1 MRVLLL
7 THSSNDREAPV
18 RVLHDL
24 AARSDVMLSTCDSL
38 DAVSDGQAD
47 VFVLHSAS
55 VTPVLLERLNA
66 LHQRAP
72 HLPILVVLADGDIQ
86 QGTEFLHHGAQDV
99 LFAREITPH
108 MLRQRLV
115 FAVERAAHAAQIEQ
129 QLQIYRAIVDDQVDL
144 VFRYDTNF
152 RLTFVNRAYSQQ
164 FASTPDAMIGDQFL
178 NRIPAADRAHARW
191 KITQL
196 NAEHPVTTSE
206 HRSIMPDGS
215 VRWFQWT
222 DRAILDDSGAVI
234 EYQGVGRDITEYRA
248 AQEEIRR
255 TREQYRSLL
264 ESSDAAIGML
274 DLEGRILFV
283 NRRAADM
290 LDQSID
296 QVQGKLVSDFVCERI
311 TGDLLRD
318 IQQVFAHGGGI
329 VSETSVTLGDDVRW
343 LRISVQPIRDAYG
356 VIFAVLV
363 NSVDITERKHHE
375 VAIERS
381 EMRLRALLAVDE
393 AILTG
398 KSVREMASNAL
409 DHIYGLVP
417 FRRAFICMFNES
429 DDGMLRIA
437 ARGSEGLPLM
447 PDDFFS
453 LPMPIRRLIA
463 NQPYLLVRDL
473 HEYAETTLTNAIKDG
488 LNAMLSVGLK
498 REGRLIGVLSLFAAT
513 PDFFTAEYIQLAVEM
528 AHQLAIAIYTH
539 QLDTRLHQ
547 YATELEQRVI
557 ERTAELAREKNRIE
571 AMFESSSD
579 AMLLVDLTTGV
590 QHANTAFR
598 ELYGA
603 DMISVGTSLGNLAH
617 QDDLLVMAEAL
628 MKTVETQ
635 GINRVEIRARR
646 ADGTIFYAEIG
657 MAYIKQSPQESPSI
671 ICSIRDVTQR
681 RESEQALER
690 ALAQEKELSDLKTHF
705 VSTASHEFRTPLTAI
720 LATADTLSLYR
731 QRMDDSQIEM
741 RLQKIRQQVGY
752 MKSLMDDILQ
762 LSRIESRGM
771 DFHPT
776 EAVLDDLI
784 RDIIED
790 FESNPDCAGRVR
802 FSRAQT
808 TPVTGQIDSQM
819 IRHIISNLI
828 SNGLKYSQSPS
839 PVDVDLRTD
848 AGYAV
853 ITVRDYGIG
862 IPSSDLKHLFQ
873 PFFRAT
879 NVREIPGTGLG
890 LTIAHEAVKAHGG
903 SITVQSDM
911 ETGTTFVVKIPL
923 RA

>member
-7 THSSNDREAPV
+7 TTASDHQDATV

-24 AARSDVMLSTCDSL
+24 AARSDVTLSTS
-38 DAVSDGQAD
+38 DAPDDISDGQAD
-47 VFVLHSAS
+47 VLMLHSAS
-55 VTPVLLERLNA
+55 VTPTLLERLMG
-66 LHQRAP
+66 LRERIP

-86 QGTEFLHHGAQDV
+86 QGIDLVRHGAHDV

-108 MLRQRLV
+108 MLRQRLA
-115 FAVERAAHAAQIEQ
+115 FAVERAAHIAHIEQ
-129 QLQIYRAIVDDQVDL
+129 RLQIYRAIVDDQIDL
-144 VFRYDTNF
+144 VFRYDKDF
-152 RLTFVNRAYSQQ
+152 RLTFVNRAYSQR
-164 FASTPDAMIGDQFL
+164 FASTPDSMIGDQFL

-222 DRAILDDSGAVI
+222 DRAILDDSGTVI

-255 TREQYRSLL
+255 TRELYRSLL

-283 NRRAADM
+283 NQRAADM
-290 LDQSID
+290 LEQPIHV
-296 QVQGKLVSDFVCERI
+296 VQGKLISEFVCERI
-311 TGDLLRD
+311 TDDLLRD
-318 IQQVFAHGGGI
+318 IQKVFAHGGGI
-329 VSETSVTLGDDVRW
+329 LSETAITVGADPRW
-343 LRISVQPIRDAYG
+343 LRISVQPVRDAYG

-363 NSVDITERKHHE
+363 NAVDITERKHHE
-375 VAIERS
+375 VAVERS

-398 KSVREMASNAL
+398 RSVREMAANAL
-409 DHIYGLVP
+409 DHIYQLVP
-417 FRRAFICMFNES
+417 FRRAFLCMFNEH

-437 ARGSEGLPLM
+437 ARGSEGMPLM

-453 LPMPIRRLIA
+453 MPMPIRQLVA
-463 NQPYLLVRDL
+463 EKPYFLVRDV
-473 HEYAETTLTNAIKDG
+473 HEYAETTLTNVLKDG
-488 LNAMLSVGLK
+488 LNAMLNVGLK
-498 REGRLIGVLSLFAAT
+498 REGRLIGVLSMFADT
-513 PDFFTAEYIQLAVEM
+513 PDFFTAETIQLAVEM
-528 AHQLAIAIYTH
+528 ANQLAIAIYTH
-539 QLDTRLHQ
+539 QLDTRLHE
-547 YATELEQRVI
+547 YAAELEQRVI
-557 ERTAELAREKNRIE
+557 ARTAELAREKNRIE

-603 DMISVGTSLGNLAH
+603 DAISVGASLGNLAH

-635 GINRVEIRARR
+635 GTNRVEIRARR
-646 ADGTIFYAEIG
+646 SDGTTFYAEIG
-657 MAYIKQSPQESPSI
+657 LAYIKQSPQESPSI

-731 QRMDDSQIEM
+731 NRMDESQIEL

-752 MKSLMDDILQ
+752 MKALMDDILQ

-771 DFHPT
+771 NFHPT
-776 EAVLDDLI
+776 DAVLDDLI
-784 RDIIED
+784 QDIIED
-790 FESNPDCAGRVR
+790 FESNPDFAGRVR
-802 FSRAQT
+802 FSHVQNS
-808 TPVTGQIDSQM
+808 PVTGQIDSQM
-819 IRHIISNLI
+819 IRHIVSNLI
-828 SNGLKYSQSPS
+828 SNGLKYSQPPS
-839 PVDVDLRTD
+839 PVDVDLRAD
-848 AGYAV
+848 DGNVV
-853 ITVRDYGIG
+853 ITVTDYGIG

-879 NVREIPGTGLG
+879 NVSEIPGTGLG
-890 LTIAHEAVKAHGG
+890 LTIASEAVKAHGG
-903 SITVQSDM
+903 SITVQSGM